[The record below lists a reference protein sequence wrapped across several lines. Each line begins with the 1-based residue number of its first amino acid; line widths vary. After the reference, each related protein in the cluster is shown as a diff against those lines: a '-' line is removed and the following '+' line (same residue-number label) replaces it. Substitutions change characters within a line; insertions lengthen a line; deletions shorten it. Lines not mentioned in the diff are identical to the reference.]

1 MQMTVPH
8 KQDPRK
14 ERRILRGNHNQFH
27 EGVDY
32 AVKTLGKRWLEWEAE
47 AETRLGV
54 SNVAFELLDAAMAYL
69 MNVRKESWPALET
82 ALCTDPYFVD
92 DLITYMQAY
101 PRSIT
106 LRNLIAAGGDASQLT
121 LYAMHCLKKRWR
133 KVEPLVLE
141 SAASEQTAVFWDC
154 HFRGEERD
162 SPTIAVSYAC
172 DVLHSNWPELEDV
185 MLANRATPMVIK
197 DYAKRVIKGRLPE
210 WLHNCMILK
219 SCEDTDNP
227 HAKEYIDHYGV

>member
-1 MQMTVPH
+1 MTVH
-8 KQDPRK
+8 HQQDPRK
-14 ERRILRGNHNQFH
+14 EWRILHGNHTQFR

-32 AVKTLGKRWLEWEAE
+32 AGKTLEKRWLEWEAE
-47 AETRLGV
+47 AEIRLQV
-54 SNVAFELLDAAMAYL
+54 RNVDFELVDAAMAYL

-82 ALCTDPYFVD
+82 ALAKDPYLVD
-92 DLITYMQAY
+92 SLITYMQAY

-162 SPTIAVSYAC
+162 SPTIAVSHAC
-172 DVLHSNWPELEDV
+172 DVIGGRWPELEEA
-185 MLANRATPMVIK
+185 MLACRATPMVIK
-197 DYAKRVIKGRLPE
+197 DYAERIIKGRLPE
-210 WLHNCMILK
+210 QLHNCMILK
-219 SCEDTDNP
+219 SYEDTDNP
-227 HAKEYIDHYGV
+227 HVKEYIAKYGV